1 MTQTTAIHTEP
12 ERRAPLRT
20 ETHEV
25 HYLDMSGDGLPDAV
39 EYIDRRLF
47 RRRDGSLNTVK
58 EKRRLSYGI
67 GIDGKPAGVEERE
80 ALFVRDNHGRL
91 QRVTPRSTD
100 RRRHAAS
107 VFGSIR
113 SR

>member
-1 MTQTTAIHTEP
+1 MTQTTAIPAELK
-12 ERRAPLRT
+12 RSAPLRT
-20 ETHEV
+20 ETHEI

-47 RRRDGSLNTVK
+47 RRRDGSLNTVE

-80 ALFVRDNHGRL
+80 ALFVRENDGRL
-91 QRVTPRSTD
+91 HRVMASPR
-100 RRRHAAS
+100 
-107 VFGSIR
+107 
-113 SR
+113 